1 VGLFSFFR
9 NRRAAESA
17 LGSPEQQ
24 AAIQQALAQAN
35 AHPGISTGPS
45 MQVTQTESVG
55 GLAAL
60 GVLFSQLQAAKDAG
74 VTVETTNQVIDLRG
88 ADLRGD
94 ILEVIAAHGLDANR
108 PGQAI
113 DASSAAGL
121 QADILAV
128 LSQAGIDVTGAG
140 MPTGMPASPE
150 AAAEELDP
158 SVPQIRNPLKP

>member
-1 VGLFSFFR
+1 MGIFSFFR

-17 LGSPEQQ
+17 FGSLEQQ

-35 AHPGISTGPS
+35 AHPGVSTGPA

-60 GVLFSQLQAAKDAG
+60 GVLFSQLQAARDAG
-74 VTVETTNQVIDLRG
+74 VTVETTSQVIDLRG
-88 ADLRGD
+88 TDLRGD

-108 PGQAI
+108 PGQEI
-113 DASSAAGL
+113 DPAAAAGL
-121 QADILAV
+121 QADILGV
-128 LSQAGIDVTGAG
+128 LAGAGIDVTGAG
-140 MPTGMPASPE
+140 MPTGMPPSPE

-158 SVPQIRNPLKP
+158 SVPQIRNPLRP